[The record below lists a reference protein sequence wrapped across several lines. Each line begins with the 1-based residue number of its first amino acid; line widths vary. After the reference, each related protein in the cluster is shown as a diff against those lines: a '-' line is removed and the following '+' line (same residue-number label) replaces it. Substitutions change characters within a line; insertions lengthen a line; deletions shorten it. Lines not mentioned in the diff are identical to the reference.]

1 MIRRTTTLSIVIF
14 LFYATGYSYA
24 QFLNF
29 DHGSLTRQYLY
40 HSPPNLAENAPL
52 VVVMHGFTGNAM
64 GVLKVSKMNAVADA
78 HGFAVCYPQ
87 GTKDLKGKTFWN
99 VGYDFH
105 KGVTIDDVGFIVQ
118 LVKHLQKEHNLS
130 PKNTFATG
138 MSNGGEMCYLLAC
151 EASDIFT
158 AVAPVAG
165 MMLQNIFDNCSPTR
179 PIPIFEIH
187 GTKDKVNRFTGDIHG
202 HDGWGA
208 YPDIPF
214 TIDYWAKR
222 NKCTVAKT
230 QILPDINTKDG
241 SHVISEKHLNGIH
254 GNQVWLYK
262 IINGG
267 HDWPGDSGNQDIE
280 TSREIWSFFSQFITK

>member
-1 MIRRTTTLSIVIF
+1 MIF
-14 LFYATGYSYA
+14 LFCAIGESNA

-29 DHGSLTRQYLY
+29 EHGSLTRQYLY
-40 HSPPNLAENAPL
+40 HSPPKLPENAPL
-52 VVVMHGFTGNAM
+52 VVVMHGYTSNAM
-64 GVLKVSKMNAVADA
+64 AALKESQMNAMADE

-87 GTKDLKGKTFWN
+87 GTIDSRGKTFWN

-151 EASDIFT
+151 EASDTFK

-165 MMLQNIFDNCSPTR
+165 MMLQKIFDTCNPTK

-187 GTKDKVNRFTGDIHG
+187 GTKDEINRFTGDIYG
-202 HDGWGA
+202 NDGWGA

-214 TIDYWAKR
+214 TIDYWAKL
-222 NKCTVAKT
+222 NKCTVT
-230 QILPDINTKDG
+230 QTEILPDINTNDG
-241 SHVISEKHLNGIH
+241 SYVISEKHLNGIH

-267 HDWPGDSGNQDIE
+267 HDWPGKSGNQDIE
-280 TSREIWSFFSQFITK
+280 TGREIWSFFSQFITKSDCEE